1 MTTILWMMGGLG
13 AFVVFILV
21 YIRYATWMHDDDCQ
35 HCKGLRDGIPG
46 EEIHINGLILCKRC
60 YADYA
65 LTLAEKAIE
74 EAKKAIEEDGNNS
87 E

>member
-1 MTTILWMMGGLG
+1 MSTTLLWMIGIMI
-13 AFVVFILV
+13 VFMVSILV

-65 LTLAEKAIE
+65 LTLAEKAIK
-74 EAKKAIEEDGNNS
+74 EAKAVINEE
-87 E
+87 EL